1 MQPAIV
7 AKCRNRLLSIGCVT
21 QDPNDPRHR
30 SPRRALPWLPTGR
43 SASAAFP
50 APVPVCRFMGHHPTW
65 SLRGVGRK
73 AANPARDRSDFL
85 VGDGL
90 PLAVS
95 CMRSSTILEGSRR
108 DEISRLISGNFSH
121 HSAEYLAHMIASPAA
136 SRQLVISTTE
146 ARLCAPFASGLGLRG
161 LRHCS
166 TGQNLGPLTS

>member
-7 AKCRNRLLSIGCVT
+7 AKSRNRLLSIGCVT

-65 SLRGVGRK
+65 SPRGVGRK

-95 CMRSSTILEGSRR
+95 CMRSSTTLEGSCRA
-108 DEISRLISGNFSH
+108 EISRLISAIFSH
-121 HSAEYLAHMIASPAA
+121 HSAEYLPAIIAS
-136 SRQLVISTTE
+136 RLLIQQHLVISATE
-146 ARLCAPFASGLGLRG
+146 ARLCTPFVLGR
-161 LRHCS
+161 
-166 TGQNLGPLTS
+166 LG